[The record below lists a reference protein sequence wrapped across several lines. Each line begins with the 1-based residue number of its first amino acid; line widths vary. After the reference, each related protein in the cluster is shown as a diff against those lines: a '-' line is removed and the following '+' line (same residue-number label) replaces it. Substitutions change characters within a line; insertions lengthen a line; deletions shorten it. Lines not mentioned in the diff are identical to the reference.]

1 MAGLLDR
8 WMAIILVIAVAAF
21 AWNLIVILP
30 AWPMT
35 RGFEAEWVGWALAA
49 HEGFSFGES
58 YRWLFTLPPMEDV
71 ALVTSYSPTA
81 WVDPI
86 FPFIHA
92 GAVWLFGD
100 HARLTMAIFCLA
112 LFLST
117 AVVAAIL
124 SRHLAGRAAGLLCF
138 LVFLIND
145 VPVLGG
151 DHKSSIVSSAVL
163 AGFLL
168 ISACLYLFK
177 RFESFG
183 IRDAIILGVAMGV
196 VCLVTSICLILIPT
210 MAVLLCFWVGGSSQR
225 PVRALLFVLA
235 AVATLSPWIA
245 RNYLEFGHLVPVRS
259 GGGQIAHMSTV
270 AMAAVTSGNP
280 DLSAM
285 PEAPW
290 RADSELD
297 AIVRIV
303 RGRGTEAR
311 AELERWQLKI
321 LSNLPD
327 AAAMNEVER
336 DQALMKQTVDLIFD
350 DPGFFIRTALY
361 KQMVFW
367 AQPGAIVGAFTMIGI
382 ALSFWF
388 AAKERRIA
396 VLLVLGLAY
405 ASLFTILVAFFYRY
419 REPIEPIL
427 IVLSSVCIISAF
439 QRFRESCFRAGL
451 FGDLLDRSLPG
462 DQEAA

>member
-8 WMAIILVIAVAAF
+8 WMAVILVIAVSAF

-30 AWPMT
+30 VWPMT

-49 HEGFSFGES
+49 HQGFSFGEP
-58 YRWLFTLPPMEDV
+58 YRWLFSLPPTEDI
-71 ALVTSYSPTA
+71 ASVTSYSPTA

-92 GAVWLFGD
+92 GAVWLFDD
-100 HARLTMAIFCLA
+100 HARLAMAIFCLA
-112 LFLST
+112 LFLGT
-117 AVVAAIL
+117 AIVAAML
-124 SRHLAGRAAGLLCF
+124 SCHLAGRAAGLLCF

-145 VPVLGG
+145 VPLLGG
-151 DHKSSIVSSAVL
+151 DHKSSIISSAVL
-163 AGFLL
+163 ASFLL
-168 ISACLYLFK
+168 ISACLYFFK
-177 RFESFG
+177 YFESFG
-183 IRDAIILGVAMGV
+183 IRDTIIFGVVMGV
-196 VCLVTSICLILIPT
+196 VCLTTSSCLILIPT
-210 MAVLLCFWVGGSSQR
+210 MAVLFFFWVGSSSQR
-225 PVRALLFVLA
+225 PKRALLFVLA
-235 AVATLSPWIA
+235 AAATLSPWIA

-259 GGGQIAHMSTV
+259 GGGQITHMSTV

-280 DLSAM
+280 DPSSI
-285 PEAPW
+285 PKVPW
-290 RADSELD
+290 QADSELD

-311 AELERWQLKI
+311 AELEGWQLKI

-336 DQALMKQTVDLIFD
+336 DQVLMKQAVNLVFD
-350 DPGFFIRTALY
+350 NPGFFIRTALY

-367 AQPGAIVGAFTMIGI
+367 AQPGAIVGAFTTIGV

-388 AAKERRIA
+388 AVKDRRIA

-405 ASLFTILVAFFYRY
+405 AFPFTILVAFFYRY

-427 IVLSSVCIISAF
+427 IVLSSVSLAK
-439 QRFRESCFRAGL
+439 FR
-451 FGDLLDRSLPG
+451 GDR
-462 DQEAA
+462 